1 MTPEFVDARTFIGKT
16 VRVRIDR
23 PIGSSHPEAG
33 FVYPVNY
40 GFLED
45 VPAPDGDNLDAYV
58 LGVHRPIETFRGRC
72 IAVIQRADDNDDKL
86 VVVPK
91 GADYSDAQIIT
102 MTEFQERFYNASVT
116 REVPTREGRFLNEIR
131 PTATVRT

>member
-1 MTPEFVDARTFIGKT
+1 MTAESVDARTFIGKT

-23 PIGSSHPEAG
+23 SIDSTHPEAG

-40 GFLED
+40 GSLED

-58 LGVHRPIETFRGRC
+58 LGVDRPLETFTGNC

-86 VVVPK
+86 VVVPE
-91 GADYSDAQIIT
+91 GADCSDAQIIA
-102 MTEFQERFYNASVT
+102 MTDFQERFFES
-116 REVPTREGRFLNEIR
+116 
-131 PTATVRT
+131 TVSRDAIDS

>member
-1 MTPEFVDARTFIGKT
+1 MTAEFVDARTFIGKT
-16 VRVRIDR
+16 VRVSIDR
-23 PIGSSHPEAG
+23 PLGSRHPDTG

-58 LGVHRPIETFRGRC
+58 LGVDRPIESFRGRC

-86 VVVPK
+86 VVVPE
-91 GADYSDAQIIT
+91 GTDCSDAQIIA
-102 MTEFQERFYNASVT
+102 MTEFQERFFKSTVS
-116 REVPTREGRFLNEIR
+116 REAIDS
-131 PTATVRT
+131 